1 MVESITPWKEER
13 WLPGVLNR
21 RQIIKLIQAHIILGI
36 TEAEA
41 EGGKGKKEIGEDASA
56 LDLYLT
62 EECYKMKRGSIK
74 PFNKS
79 YNHIIEDEYY
89 AKKEEKD
96 EEDGKFLLSKGECY
110 IFRVKEKLNVC
121 KDTPIYGQAT
131 AKSSIGRVDVIARLI
146 VDGMSEY
153 EKFNPDEVDSG
164 DMFLEI
170 TPITFNVCKS

>member
-1 MVESITPWKEER
+1 
-13 WLPGVLNR
+13 
-21 RQIIKLIQAHIILGI
+21 
-36 TEAEA
+36 
-41 EGGKGKKEIGEDASA
+41 
-56 LDLYLT
+56 
-62 EECYKMKRGSIK
+62 
-74 PFNKS
+74 
-79 YNHIIEDEYY
+79 
-89 AKKEEKD
+89 
-96 EEDGKFLLSKGECY
+96 
-110 IFRVKEKLNVC
+110 LNVC